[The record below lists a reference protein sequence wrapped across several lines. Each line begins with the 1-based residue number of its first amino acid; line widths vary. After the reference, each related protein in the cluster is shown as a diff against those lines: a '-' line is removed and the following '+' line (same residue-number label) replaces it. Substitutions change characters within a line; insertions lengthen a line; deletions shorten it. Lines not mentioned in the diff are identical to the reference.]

1 MYNLFARGLRGE
13 GSILE
18 TQVDNGLNSI
28 ATSIP
33 TNLQQLFKLFTG
45 IVELVIRIF
54 QLKMG
59 RGAFIYLEEL
69 VDKKF
74 IKKVEMQLLKG

>member
-1 MYNLFARGLRGE
+1 M
-13 GSILE
+13 
-18 TQVDNGLNSI
+18 NSI